1 MQFFS
6 IPVQTEYK
14 GKKIT
19 GLLRGT
25 FVYWEL
31 ESYSSYFVQ
40 HFPNNVFSSRTI
52 LRDKSEAKASLVEAL
67 LTAIDRSVEP
77 ILK

>member
-1 MQFFS
+1 MEFFS

-14 GKKIT
+14 GKKIN

-31 ESYSSYFVQ
+31 ESYSSCFVQ
-40 HFPNNVFSSRTI
+40 YFPNNVFSSRTI
-52 LRDKSEAKASLVEAL
+52 LQDKSEAKALLVEAL
-67 LTAIDRSVEP
+67 LTAIDKSVEP
-77 ILK
+77 ILG